1 MRLPLQFRHCRSL
14 AAILAL
20 TGLAIL
26 PIRAQESPAMPG
38 QIRNQVNQ
46 AQASS
51 PSAQT
56 DATPSTSSNTSKP
69 AGQHAATKTKPGHK
83 SPAANAAATTAAAT
97 STTSVAMTGRRDP
110 FTPLLAEDKGA
121 NDHPENLPP
130 GKAGLM
136 VDTLRVDGIVQGP
149 NGMIAIV
156 ENPQDR
162 VYFLREGDKLYDGS
176 VTHIVLDAISFH
188 QTGSDAFGKPVDREL
203 TKRLYP
209 SSTGDSQ

>member
-14 AAILAL
+14 AAVLAL
-20 TGLAIL
+20 AGLAIL
-26 PIRAQESPAMPG
+26 PVRAQESPAMPG

-46 AQASS
+46 AQTSSPAAQSDASS
-51 PSAQT
+51 SAP
-56 DATPSTSSNTSKP
+56 ANTSKP
-69 AGQHAATKTKPGHK
+69 AGQHAAAKTKPGHK
-83 SPAANAAATTAAAT
+83 APAANAAAAPAAAPTAA
-97 STTSVAMTGRRDP
+97 SVAMTGRRDP
-110 FTPLLAEDKGA
+110 FTPLLAADKGA

-176 VTHIVLDAISFH
+176 VTHIVLDAVSFH

>member
-1 MRLPLQFRHCRSL
+1 MRLPFQIRVCRSL
-14 AAILAL
+14 AIILAL
-20 TGLAIL
+20 SGLAVM
-26 PIRAQESPAMPG
+26 PVRAQESPAMPG
-38 QIRNQVNQ
+38 QVRNQLNQ
-46 AQASS
+46 SQASS

-56 DATPSTSSNTSKP
+56 DAAQSAPTSSAKP
-69 AGQHAATKTKPGHK
+69 ASQHAGKSKANHK
-83 SPAANAAATTAAAT
+83 AQVTGTAAAPPA
-97 STTSVAMTGRRDP
+97 SSPVGETGRRDP
-110 FTPLLAEDKGA
+110 FSPLLTADRAGSGT
-121 NDHPENLPP
+121 PQNLPP

-136 VDTLRVDGIVQGP
+136 VDTLRIDGIVQGP

-176 VTHIVLDAISFH
+176 VTHIVLDAVSFH

-203 TKRLYP
+203 TKRLNP

>member
-1 MRLPLQFRHCRSL
+1 MRLPLHIRHYSSL
-14 AAILAL
+14 AAVLVLA
-20 TGLAIL
+20 GLVAL
-26 PIRAQESPAMPG
+26 PVRAQESPAMPG
-38 QIRNQVNQ
+38 HIRNQLNQ
-46 AQASS
+46 SQASS
-51 PSAQT
+51 PSSQT
-56 DATPSTSSNTSKP
+56 EAAPSAPANTSNP
-69 AGQHAATKTKPGHK
+69 AGQHASGKSRKSHK
-83 SPAANAAATTAAAT
+83 GSTTNSAT
-97 STTSVAMTGRRDP
+97 SSAPAPASTAVSMSGRRDP
-110 FTPLLAEDKGA
+110 FSPLLAADKGA
-121 NDHPENLPP
+121 STHPDNLPP

-176 VTHIVLDAISFH
+176 VTHIVLDAVSFH
-188 QTGSDAFGKPVDREL
+188 QVGSDAFGKPVDREL